1 MVGNVHAC
9 TYAVTMMISNYQA
22 VKAIKLPRCSCLF
35 CGLCKHRL
43 LIAICC
49 IILMWDMG
57 YFLDYL
63 SRDEFTLHLL
73 CVFLPTYTVTAVCYK
88 VIPLHIR
95 RGIFASVKPYDY
107 FHLPWL
113 LHSEISAGLDWV
125 PAAISLWSNPVNHH
139 NIIGCLLYV
148 GTFFL
153 RAWDLINSIQ
163 WSKYF
168 YNKAQSGKTR
178 HTQHSSLS

>member
-1 MVGNVHAC
+1 MAYVSTG
-9 TYAVTMMISNYQA
+9 YI
-22 VKAIKLPRCSCLF
+22 
-35 CGLCKHRL
+35 
-43 LIAICC
+43 LIASCC